1 MIMNAT
7 TTPQLLH
14 YNWGELMRLIGKRI
28 QKGISYITDEASIK
42 SAMSFN
48 DGLQKLPTGNT
59 TFIKKG
65 VYHFKTHEEA
75 NKHWFTSVAKGI
87 ANPV

>member
-1 MIMNAT
+1 
-7 TTPQLLH
+7 
-14 YNWGELMRLIGKRI
+14 MRLIGKRI
-28 QKGISYITDEASIK
+28 QKSLSNSADEASIK

-48 DGLQKLPTGNT
+48 DGLQQLPTGNT

-75 NKHWFTSVAKGI
+75 NTHWFTSVAKGI
-87 ANPV
+87 ANRV

>member
-1 MIMNAT
+1 
-7 TTPQLLH
+7 
-14 YNWGELMRLIGKRI
+14 MRLIGNRI
-28 QKGISYITDEASIK
+28 QKTLSDSTDDASIK
-42 SAMSFN
+42 SAMLFN

-75 NKHWFTSVAKGI
+75 NRHWFTSVAKGM
-87 ANPV
+87 ASRV

>member
-1 MIMNAT
+1 
-7 TTPQLLH
+7 
-14 YNWGELMRLIGKRI
+14 MRKIGKRK
-28 QKGISYITDEASIK
+28 QRNLSLNAEESDIK

-59 TFIKKG
+59 TFIRKG

-75 NKHWFTSVAKGI
+75 NEHWLNAVAKGM
-87 ANPV
+87 ASRA